1 MYADDTNITVVGK
14 TGEEIE
20 KSLNSELENVYNS
33 LLANKLTFNVN
44 ETEYMIIGSRQKLQ
58 NTNINSNIKIA
69 CGGNEVK
76 QVLTTKSL
84 GIIIDK
90 NLCWKEHID
99 NISKRVSRA
108 IGMISRAKPYVNT
121 GCLKLMYQ
129 SLVLPYLDYCS
140 LVWANCNQ
148 TLKNEV
154 QRLQNR
160 AARVITG
167 DSYDIRSKD
176 ILSKLGWKNLEE
188 RRISQTEACV
198 TKALQGKC
206 PENINAM
213 FMPSNR
219 ENYRLRDNNLVL
231 MLSKPN
237 TNAMKRSFSY
247 AAAKIWNSQDTKIR
261 KEILGQ

>member
-1 MYADDTNITVVGK
+1 MYK
-14 TGEEIE
+14 
-20 KSLNSELENVYNS
+20 
-33 LLANKLTFNVN
+33 
-44 ETEYMIIGSRQKLQ
+44 
-58 NTNINSNIKIA
+58 
-69 CGGNEVK
+69 
-76 QVLTTKSL
+76 
-84 GIIIDK
+84 
-90 NLCWKEHID
+90 
-99 NISKRVSRA
+99 
-108 IGMISRAKPYVNT
+108 
-121 GCLKLMYQ
+121 

-154 QRLQNR
+154 QRLKNR

-167 DSYDIRSKD
+167 DSNEIRSED

-188 RRISQTEACV
+188 RRISQTEAYV

-206 PENINAM
+206 PENTNAM
-213 FMPSNR
+213 FRPSNR

-261 KEILGQ
+261 KETLGQ

>member
-1 MYADDTNITVVGK
+1 
-14 TGEEIE
+14 
-20 KSLNSELENVYNS
+20 
-33 LLANKLTFNVN
+33 
-44 ETEYMIIGSRQKLQ
+44 MIR
-58 NTNINSNIKIA
+58 
-69 CGGNEVK
+69 
-76 QVLTTKSL
+76 
-84 GIIIDK
+84 
-90 NLCWKEHID
+90 
-99 NISKRVSRA
+99 
-108 IGMISRAKPYVNT
+108 RAKPYVNT
-121 GCLKLMYQ
+121 SCLKLMYK

-160 AARVITG
+160 AAGVITG
-167 DSYDIRSKD
+167 DSYDTRSKD

-188 RRISQTEACV
+188 RRISQTEAYV

-213 FMPSNR
+213 FRPWNR
-219 ENYRLRDNNLVL
+219 ENYRLRNNNLVL

-237 TNAMKRSFSY
+237 TNAMKIKGALVTCLVPRRVVIERALCRQFTWRTALRRECAPSSLAHSRRNAVRHVNIIHNARSIIKRLGTRQFSY